1 MSQPLIELSVD
12 FVIECAHQMME
23 FPEGHPNRRIH
34 GHTYYGVV
42 KLVGSIDPET
52 GYVMDAMELKQHL
65 DPVVKMLDHQ
75 FLNDIPGLVKPS
87 SEWIAVFL
95 WEKLAGKIRG
105 LKSVEIRRPSVGMSV
120 VYKGEKGS

>member
-52 GYVMDAMELKQHL
+52 GYVMDAMELKQHRQG
-65 DPVVKMLDHQ
+65 PERGTGSQRSHRSQ
-75 FLNDIPGLVKPS
+75 GL
-87 SEWIAVFL
+87 
-95 WEKLAGKIRG
+95 
-105 LKSVEIRRPSVGMSV
+105 
-120 VYKGEKGS
+120 